1 MTENVLITGAS
12 GFLGYHLITAAL
24 EKNLSV
30 YAAVRKNS
38 SIDHLKELPVKY
50 VFLDYNDVEDMA
62 KTLAENNIHYI
73 IHAAGV
79 TKAVKQQQ
87 YNDINASNSVN
98 LAKAAEISRGD
109 FKKMVFISSLAA
121 AGPAASLADTI
132 TEQQEPRPV
141 TAYGKSKLLAEK
153 ELSKLNISLVSLRP
167 TAVYGPG
174 DKDIF
179 IMLKTVSR
187 GLDPYMGKINQQLSF
202 VHAADVATVAVQ
214 SLFADAEGVYNIT
227 DGNKYD
233 RYEFADI
240 TKRILNKKALR
251 FHIPMPLIKV
261 LAYFLE
267 TTNSWMNKPAV
278 INREKLHELAAT
290 NWYCDISKARE
301 DLNFK
306 PKFSLTNGLQDSI
319 DWYKKNRL
327 L

>member
-1 MTENVLITGAS
+1 MIENVLITGAS
-12 GFLGYHLITAAL
+12 GFLGYHLIIAAL
-24 EKNLSV
+24 EKNLTV

-38 SIDHLKELPVKY
+38 RIDHLKALPVKY

-62 KTLAENNIHYI
+62 EILADNNIHYI

-79 TKAVKQQQ
+79 TKAVKQQH
-87 YNDINASNSVN
+87 YNDINAGNSVN
-98 LAKAAEISRGD
+98 LARAAEISKVH

-121 AGPAASLADTI
+121 AGPATDLADTI
-132 TEQQEPRPV
+132 TEQKEPRPV
-141 TAYGKSKLLAEK
+141 TAYGRSKLLAEN
-153 ELSKLNISLVSLRP
+153 ELSKLNIPLVTLRP

-187 GLDPYMGKINQQLSF
+187 GMDPYMGRIAQQLSF

-214 SLFADAEGVYNIT
+214 SLFCDVKGVYNIT
-227 DGNKYD
+227 DGNKYG

-240 TKRILNKKALR
+240 TKKILNKKALR

-267 TTNSWMNKPAV
+267 TANGWINKPAV
-278 INREKLHELAAT
+278 INREKLHELAAA

-306 PKFSLTNGLQDSI
+306 PKFSLTNGLQNSI

>member
-1 MTENVLITGAS
+1 MIENVLITGAS

-24 EKNLSV
+24 EKNLVV

-38 SIDHLKELPVKY
+38 RIDHLKKLPVKY
-50 VFLDYNDVEDMA
+50 VFLDYDAVEDMA
-62 KTLAENNIHYI
+62 KIITDNNIHYI

-79 TKAVKQQQ
+79 TKAVKQQE
-87 YNDINASNSVN
+87 YNDINAGNSVK
-98 LAKAAEISRGD
+98 LAKAAAISKKH

-121 AGPAASLADTI
+121 VGPATTLEDTI
-132 TEQQEPRPV
+132 TEQTEPMPV
-141 TAYGKSKLLAEK
+141 TAYGRSKLLAEK
-153 ELSKLNISLVSLRP
+153 ELSKLKISLITLRP

-187 GLDPYMGKINQQLSF
+187 GLDPYMGKLAQQLSF
-202 VHAADVATVAVQ
+202 VHAADVAAVAVQ
-214 SLFADAEGVYNIT
+214 ALFSEAKGIYNIS
-227 DGNKYD
+227 DGNCYN

-267 TTNSWMNKPAV
+267 TANGWINKPAV

-290 NWYCDISKARE
+290 NWYCDITKAKKE
-301 DLNFK
+301 LNFS
-306 PKFSLTNGLQDSI
+306 PRFGLTDGLKNSI
-319 DWYKKNRL
+319 DWYQKEKL